1 MAKKKKET
9 LKVEKVLPTPE
20 FLSKYEVVEEET
32 QRAGQK
38 RMRVVNQRWIDIYY
52 RKNVISR
59 NNYHYAER
67 LHHIWEGTGLRM
79 SVTTQLKPIIG
90 GTDNKDISDFAAA
103 CFADYNKIARLMG
116 NITFDII
123 RSVVIENNSA
133 SDWARKTR
141 RSKKAAPELL
151 RIALDELEDVFKN
164 LNSKD
169 NK

>member
-1 MAKKKKET
+1 MAKKRKET
-9 LKVEKVLPTPE
+9 PKEEKVLPTPE
-20 FLSKYEVVEEET
+20 FLNKFEVVEEET
-32 QRAGQK
+32 QRAGKK

-79 SVTTQLKPIIG
+79 SVTSNMQPTIG
-90 GTDNKDISDFAAA
+90 GSSKSEMSDFAAA
-103 CFADYNKIARLMG
+103 CVADYNKISRLMG
-116 NITFDII
+116 KITFGII

-133 SDWARKTR
+133 SDWARHTR

-164 LNSKD
+164 LKSKD
-169 NK
+169 NR

>member
-1 MAKKKKET
+1 MAKKRKET
-9 LKVEKVLPTPE
+9 PKEEKVLPTPE
-20 FLSKYEVVEEET
+20 FLNKFEVVEEDT

-52 RKNVISR
+52 KKKVISK

-79 SVTTQLKPIIG
+79 SITSNMQPTIG
-90 GTDNKDISDFAAA
+90 GSNKIEMSDFAAS
-103 CFADYNKIARLMG
+103 CVSDYNKISRLMG
-116 NITFDII
+116 KITFGII

-133 SDWARKTR
+133 SDWARYNK

-151 RIALDELEDVFKN
+151 RIALDELEDVFKGFR
-164 LNSKD
+164 SSR
-169 NK
+169 